1 MVMKIA
7 KMRDTALKLCCTKP
21 VVHKKGRTTM
31 SLSSHLQELQNKHQT
46 LTEQVEAAQRSP
58 STDDLQINKLKKEK
72 LRLKEE
78 IGRLSHA

>member
-1 MVMKIA
+1 
-7 KMRDTALKLCCTKP
+7 
-21 VVHKKGRTTM
+21 M

-58 STDDLQINKLKKEK
+58 STDDLQITQLKKEK

-78 IGRLSHA
+78 ISRLSHA